1 MTAGD
6 VDMTA
11 FQSSGIDVTSIVDF
25 VKSFIGKNVAP
36 QPIAQ
41 KLGTTFIL
49 IIIILIHKVL
59 LQCQNPH
66 ETRAQSQ
73 VKTKS
78 FGKLY
83 PFQIPS
89 CQQVEGSKH
98 LMELY
103 FLNVPCR

>member
-41 KLGTTFIL
+41 KLGKNVT
-49 IIIILIHKVL
+49 
-59 LQCQNPH
+59 NRS
-66 ETRAQSQ
+66 ETRYNFHSNNYN
-73 VKTKS
+73 T
-78 FGKLY
+78 
-83 PFQIPS
+83 
-89 CQQVEGSKH
+89 
-98 LMELY
+98 
-103 FLNVPCR
+103 